1 MANKKDRY
9 LICYAVLSAA
19 IVVCCVAL
27 IPVIEDAMQPNLN
40 VPTPTGSFGGVTL
53 KSRYEIVVGFGNCT
67 PAVNYSQCSIAIV
80 TPEGERGMVDLK
92 AGKYTYSLVGSM
104 AKLTELR
111 LSDSGSFGRIEN
123 GDAMTLFH
131 NYPIELGVWSVELVY
146 KASEKPITVKKVV
159 SNDPDSAPTGSFMDA
174 ALLNPSTYQLKVN
187 QINPSTAYSYCKL
200 TIDPPGTNGSEAR
213 TFKLADKQN
222 QYFFYNG
229 QIRVT
234 ISATN
239 DDGVIGMGDTLEI
252 TTSASQLPQGQWL
265 VSLDYSFN
273 GAHIAQKTFTLG
285 SS

>member
-1 MANKKDRY
+1 
-9 LICYAVLSAA
+9 
-19 IVVCCVAL
+19 
-27 IPVIEDAMQPNLN
+27 
-40 VPTPTGSFGGVTL
+40 
-53 KSRYEIVVGFGNCT
+53 
-67 PAVNYSQCSIAIV
+67 
-80 TPEGERGMVDLK
+80 
-92 AGKYTYSLVGSM
+92 
-104 AKLTELR
+104 
-111 LSDSGSFGRIEN
+111 
-123 GDAMTLFH
+123 
-131 NYPIELGVWSVELVY
+131 
-146 KASEKPITVKKVV
+146 VV

-265 VSLDYSFN
+265 VSLDYGFN